1 MDSEGREMLSKEDSA
16 AIGALITEA
25 TGKFFVALRGS
36 SRAVYPVKIEVVSGN
51 GSILTGLLLDSDA
64 EAVFGDASKS
74 EMTFPLSLTATDNTG
89 RVFVSMKLPQ
99 PTPAVADEGQPRPDQ
114 GTIGPVIGP
123 LRGASRRD
131 RPGCTLVDPGAEQG
145 DLFGTQARSFGR
157 HAAEA

>member
-1 MDSEGREMLSKEDSA
+1 VTSARKTMRTAKSA

-74 EMTFPLSLTATDNTG
+74 EMRFPLSLTATDNTG

-99 PTPAVADEGQPRPDQ
+99 PTPAVADEGQAP
-114 GTIGPVIGP
+114 
-123 LRGASRRD
+123 S
-131 RPGCTLVDPGAEQG
+131 
-145 DLFGTQARSFGR
+145 
-157 HAAEA
+157 

>member
-1 MDSEGREMLSKEDSA
+1 MHGMPIRWAYYCIFRA
-16 AIGALITEA
+16 ANAPDLG
-25 TGKFFVALRGS
+25 LRGS

-99 PTPAVADEGQPRPDQ
+99 PTPAVADEGQAP
-114 GTIGPVIGP
+114 
-123 LRGASRRD
+123 S
-131 RPGCTLVDPGAEQG
+131 
-145 DLFGTQARSFGR
+145 
-157 HAAEA
+157 

>member
-1 MDSEGREMLSKEDSA
+1 MPCGWRNNNSP
-16 AIGALITEA
+16 A
-25 TGKFFVALRGS
+25 TGS

-99 PTPAVADEGQPRPDQ
+99 PTPAVADDGQAP
-114 GTIGPVIGP
+114 
-123 LRGASRRD
+123 S
-131 RPGCTLVDPGAEQG
+131 
-145 DLFGTQARSFGR
+145 
-157 HAAEA
+157 

>member
-1 MDSEGREMLSKEDSA
+1 MRTAKSPFPRREGAMMDSEGREMLSKEDSA

-25 TGKFFVALRGS
+25 MGKFFVALRGS

-99 PTPAVADEGQPRPDQ
+99 PTPAVADEGQ
-114 GTIGPVIGP
+114 
-123 LRGASRRD
+123 
-131 RPGCTLVDPGAEQG
+131 
-145 DLFGTQARSFGR
+145 
-157 HAAEA
+157 

>member
-1 MDSEGREMLSKEDSA
+1 MKAGRCLASKTPPLS
-16 AIGALITEA
+16 GHFITEA
-25 TGKFFVALRGS
+25 MGKFFVALRGS

-99 PTPAVADEGQPRPDQ
+99 PTPAVADEGQAP
-114 GTIGPVIGP
+114 
-123 LRGASRRD
+123 S
-131 RPGCTLVDPGAEQG
+131 
-145 DLFGTQARSFGR
+145 
-157 HAAEA
+157 

>member
-1 MDSEGREMLSKEDSA
+1 M
-16 AIGALITEA
+16 
-25 TGKFFVALRGS
+25 GKFFVALRGS

-99 PTPAVADEGQPRPDQ
+99 PTPAVADEGQAP
-114 GTIGPVIGP
+114 
-123 LRGASRRD
+123 S
-131 RPGCTLVDPGAEQG
+131 
-145 DLFGTQARSFGR
+145 
-157 HAAEA
+157 

>member
-1 MDSEGREMLSKEDSA
+1 VYSKEDSA

-99 PTPAVADEGQPRPDQ
+99 PTPAVADEGQAP
-114 GTIGPVIGP
+114 
-123 LRGASRRD
+123 S
-131 RPGCTLVDPGAEQG
+131 
-145 DLFGTQARSFGR
+145 
-157 HAAEA
+157 